1 MTTCTHACIY
11 FTDPSIMKLFYG
23 MSILHIL
30 MEGIGG
36 IVACVSPAVFE
47 AVPLHAGVARDHP
60 HNMRCIGLMLM
71 VLAALGAI
79 LVSDPHASNSN
90 LILTI
95 CSCFH
100 LAAVWMMVAAPSGA
114 DMGGVITHGLVG
126 VAFAY
131 LAATHQPKA
140 TERSKH
146 K

>member
-1 MTTCTHACIY
+1 MT
-11 FTDPSIMKLFYG
+11 KLFYG

-36 IVACVSPAVFE
+36 IVACISPAVFE
-47 AVPLHAGVARDHP
+47 AVPLHAGVARNHP
-60 HNMRCIGLMLM
+60 HVMRCIGLLLM
-71 VLAALGAI
+71 IVAALGAV
-79 LVSDPHASNSN
+79 LVSDPRASNAN

-95 CSCFH
+95 CACFH
-100 LAAVWMMVAAPSGA
+100 LAAVWMTGAAPSGA

-140 TERSKH
+140 AQGSKH
-146 K
+146 E